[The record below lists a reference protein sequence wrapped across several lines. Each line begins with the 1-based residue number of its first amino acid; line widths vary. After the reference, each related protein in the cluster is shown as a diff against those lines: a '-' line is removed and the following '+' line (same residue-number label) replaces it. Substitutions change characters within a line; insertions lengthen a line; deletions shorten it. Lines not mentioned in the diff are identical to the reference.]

1 MSGEAH
7 AILVGAR
14 ALDGLSMRMA
24 AIAHNLANAN
34 TPRFQSVE
42 VHFEESLRAAEA
54 KGDDALQSLKFG
66 FTAGPVFEPNDDRRI
81 DLLIADA
88 SQTAMRYSAL
98 VDMLGRRLALR
109 SAALGGQR

>member
-1 MSGEAH
+1 MSAEPMTVA
-7 AILVGAR
+7 VVSK

-34 TPRFQSVE
+34 SARFQSVN
-42 VHFEESLRAAEA
+42 VDFEQALRRASA
-54 KGDDALQSLKFG
+54 KGTKAVDKLKIEFR
-66 FTAGPVFEPNDDRRI
+66 AGHTYAPGEDRRV

-98 VDMLGRRLALR
+98 VDMLSERMALHR
-109 SAALGGQR
+109 AAMGDQS